1 MDKQMYKELVAEH
14 MKRNVKLEKTNLELE
29 QKIQDYY
36 FDIRNK
42 NLEIHML
49 RDENTKLRIALCN
62 LRDEYLD
69 MGGDP
74 NQLELFDKDD
84 VSQLNIFESPDGGKT
99 IYQRKAGSSER
110 TKINE

>member
-1 MDKQMYKELVAEH
+1 MNKNDYKEQIGDLLS
-14 MKRNVKLEKTNLELE
+14 KNSKLEKENL
-29 QKIQDYY
+29 
-36 FDIRNK
+36 
-42 NLEIHML
+42 
-49 RDENTKLRIALCN
+49 KLRIALCN

-69 MGGDP
+69 MGGNP

-110 TKINE
+110 TKISD

>member
-1 MDKQMYKELVAEH
+1 MNKNDYKEQIGDLLSE
-14 MKRNVKLEKTNLELE
+14 NSKLKKENLELE

-42 NLEIHML
+42 NLEIHVL
-49 RDENTKLRIALCN
+49 REENTKLRIALCN
-62 LRDEYLD
+62 LRDEYLN

-84 VSQLNIFESPDGGKT
+84 PSQLNIF
-99 IYQRKAGSSER
+99 
-110 TKINE
+110 NEEA

>member
-1 MDKQMYKELVAEH
+1 MNKNDYKEQIGSLLSE
-14 MKRNVKLEKTNLELE
+14 NSKLEKENL
-29 QKIQDYY
+29 
-36 FDIRNK
+36 
-42 NLEIHML
+42 
-49 RDENTKLRIALCN
+49 KLRVALCN

-99 IYQRKAGSSER
+99 IYQRKAGSNER